1 MRTRLT
7 IQEHQSIF
15 SNVTELLKLNRKIL
29 EAFEKRQ
36 KQDKFFIVNFGD
48 VLKTELRDLD
58 PYLKYCGNH
67 VLAIQTLSS
76 KLKADPV
83 FEHNVKVFFFKKCFF
98 FVCVFLNKKKT
109 ITQVICEKPE
119 FRALNGLDLS
129 SFLLEPMQRMTRY
142 PLLIRTI
149 LHHTPKEHPDQPV
162 LLDALNLAEE
172 W

>member
-1 MRTRLT
+1 MFYDKVRTRLT

-98 FVCVFLNKKKT
+98 FVCVFFKKKK
-109 ITQVICEKPE
+109 QSLRSSARSPSSVHSMGWICH
-119 FRALNGLDLS
+119 RSCS
-129 SFLLEPMQRMTRY
+129 SRCS
-142 PLLIRTI
+142 
-149 LHHTPKEHPDQPV
+149 
-162 LLDALNLAEE
+162 A
-172 W
+172 